1 MGNNGMNPKA
11 PGQTNP
17 GGDSVINHTILKSP
31 TCSPLTRQPQMTAKI
46 PHPQGDASQIA
57 PQCGGMGDHLDYQEI
72 TLGQVT
78 YEIRRVYT
86 GERSAADLV
95 LERLSQVASEKLS
108 FDVDTNPAV

>member
-17 GGDSVINHTILKSP
+17 GGE
-31 TCSPLTRQPQMTAKI
+31 CM
-46 PHPQGDASQIA
+46 
-57 PQCGGMGDHLDYQEI
+57 DYQEI

-78 YEIRRVYT
+78 YEIRRVYA

-95 LERLSQVASEKLS
+95 LDRLS
-108 FDVDTNPAV
+108 

>member
-1 MGNNGMNPKA
+1 
-11 PGQTNP
+11 
-17 GGDSVINHTILKSP
+17 
-31 TCSPLTRQPQMTAKI
+31 
-46 PHPQGDASQIA
+46 
-57 PQCGGMGDHLDYQEI
+57 MGDHLDYQEI

>member
-11 PGQTNP
+11 PGQTNL
-17 GGDSVINHTILKSP
+17 GGE
-31 TCSPLTRQPQMTAKI
+31 CM
-46 PHPQGDASQIA
+46 
-57 PQCGGMGDHLDYQEI
+57 DYQEI

-86 GERSAADLV
+86 GERSAADLL
-95 LERLSQVASEKLS
+95 LEHLSQAVSEKPS

>member
-11 PGQTNP
+11 TGQTNP
-17 GGDSVINHTILKSP
+17 GGECMD
-31 TCSPLTRQPQMTAKI
+31 M
-46 PHPQGDASQIA
+46 
-57 PQCGGMGDHLDYQEI
+57 DYQEI

-95 LERLSQVASEKLS
+95 LDRLSQAASEKPS

>member
-1 MGNNGMNPKA
+1 M
-11 PGQTNP
+11 
-17 GGDSVINHTILKSP
+17 INHTILKSP
-31 TCSPLTRQPQMTAKI
+31 TCSPLTRQPQVTAKI

-108 FDVDTNPAV
+108 FDVDTNHAV

>member
-17 GGDSVINHTILKSP
+17 GGEY
-31 TCSPLTRQPQMTAKI
+31 M
-46 PHPQGDASQIA
+46 
-57 PQCGGMGDHLDYQEI
+57 DYQEI

-95 LERLSQVASEKLS
+95 LERLSQAASEKPS

>member
-11 PGQTNP
+11 SGQTNS
-17 GGDSVINHTILKSP
+17 GGE
-31 TCSPLTRQPQMTAKI
+31 CM
-46 PHPQGDASQIA
+46 
-57 PQCGGMGDHLDYQEI
+57 DYQEI
-72 TLGQVT
+72 ILGQVT

-95 LERLSQVASEKLS
+95 LDRLSQAASEKPS

>member
-11 PGQTNP
+11 TGQTNP
-17 GGDSVINHTILKSP
+17 GGE
-31 TCSPLTRQPQMTAKI
+31 CM
-46 PHPQGDASQIA
+46 
-57 PQCGGMGDHLDYQEI
+57 DYQEI

-86 GERSAADLV
+86 GERSAA
-95 LERLSQVASEKLS
+95 EKPS

>member
-17 GGDSVINHTILKSP
+17 GGE
-31 TCSPLTRQPQMTAKI
+31 
-46 PHPQGDASQIA
+46 
-57 PQCGGMGDHLDYQEI
+57 GMDYQEI

-95 LERLSQVASEKLS
+95 LDRLSQAASEKPS

>member
-11 PGQTNP
+11 TGQTNP
-17 GGDSVINHTILKSP
+17 GGE
-31 TCSPLTRQPQMTAKI
+31 CM
-46 PHPQGDASQIA
+46 
-57 PQCGGMGDHLDYQEI
+57 DYQEI

-86 GERSAADLV
+86 GERSAADL
-95 LERLSQVASEKLS
+95 LLDRLSQAASEKPS